1 MTQKLRIA
9 SQLGAPLDEAVLR
22 QAPNLPLEIVPLR
35 RGSVKELPHGSEVL
49 FAYPFHKAGEASAPR
64 PDGWPF
70 GVKWVQ
76 LMSAGTD
83 AYPAWLFDGPV
94 VTNASGTLAA
104 PIAEFCLALIL
115 GAAKKL
121 PQVWISRPEDWKLYS
136 LNSVEGAA
144 LGIFGFGA
152 IGENLARRAL
162 ALGMKVY
169 ATRQSDRPMIPGV
182 TRVDG
187 IAELAAL
194 SDHLV
199 LAAPATPETRHIV
212 STELLARAKPG
223 LHLINVA
230 RGVLVDDEALLAAI
244 ESGQVSLASL
254 DVTDPEPLPAG
265 HPYYTHPRVRLSPH
279 TSPMAKDADDRIA
292 SIFSTNLRHYLA
304 GEPLVNV
311 VAAKE

>member
-1 MTQKLRIA
+1 MTRTLRIA
-9 SQLGAPLDEAVLR
+9 SQLGAPRDEAVLR
-22 QAPNLPLEIVPLR
+22 QCPDLSLEITPWP
-35 RGSVKELPHGSEVL
+35 RGPVRDLPTDAEVL
-49 FAYPFHKAGEASAPR
+49 FAFPFHKAGEVRAPK
-64 PDGWPF
+64 PEGWPF
-70 GVKWVQ
+70 SAKWVQ
-76 LMSAGTD
+76 LISAGTD

-104 PIAEFCLALIL
+104 PIAEFVLALIFC
-115 GAAKKL
+115 AAKKL
-121 PQVWISRPEDWKLYS
+121 PKIWVDRPDDWRLYG
-136 LNSVEGAA
+136 LNSVEGAS

-169 ATRQSDRPMIPGV
+169 ATRQSDRPMMPGV

-199 LAAPATPETRHIV
+199 LAAPATPATHRII
-212 STELLARAKPG
+212 SAELLAQAKPG

-230 RGVLVDDEALLAAI
+230 RGVLVDDNALLAALDN
-244 ESGQVSLASL
+244 GQVGLASL
-254 DVTDPEPLPAG
+254 DVTEPEPLPGG

-279 TSPMAKDADDRIA
+279 TSPMTKDADDRIA
-292 SIFSTNLRHYLA
+292 ALFAKNLRHYLA
-304 GEPLVNV
+304 GEPLVNI